1 MKLTLRVFTS
11 PSSKAREIN
20 RTKKNGLG
28 ISCCREFL
36 LLGSCKRCLDNLY
49 VDNGTHLL
57 IFRENELLKHQL
69 KKYVGAVQA
78 LRSDLQG
85 KSSETVEGKQVS
97 RDSNWFTVCSA
108 VKFYF

>member
-1 MKLTLRVFTS
+1 M
-11 PSSKAREIN
+11 
-20 RTKKNGLG
+20 
-28 ISCCREFL
+28 
-36 LLGSCKRCLDNLY
+36 DNLY
-49 VDNGTHLL
+49 VNNEAHLL
-57 IFRENELLKHQL
+57 ICRENELLKHQL

-97 RDSNWFTVCSA
+97 RDSNWFTLCSA